1 MLKKMIELVLKIF
14 LAVASLAVLAAL
26 LPRLVTAFYASTR
39 IDSSADVPQKPVAIV
54 FGAGLTRDGRATR
67 VLRDRVE
74 TGAMLYFDGKVA
86 KLLMSGDNS
95 DVDYNEPQAMKDYAL
110 YLGVPEEA
118 IVLDYAGRRTYD
130 TCYRARDIFGVEEAI
145 LVTQSFHL
153 PRALYL
159 CNQLGVDA
167 SGVAA
172 ENHYFL
178 KRSRVYWNLRELIA
192 TPVALWEVHISQ
204 PVPILGQPEPIFGEK
219 EPINPGEKEL

>member
-1 MLKKMIELVLKIF
+1 MLKKFFMLILKF
-14 LAVASLAVLAAL
+14 SLSVASITLLLTL
-26 LPRLVTAFYASTR
+26 LPRLITALYASTR
-39 IDSSADVPQKPVAIV
+39 IDLVDEAPSKTVVIV

-74 TGAMLYFDGKVA
+74 TGARLYFGGKVE

-110 YLGVPEEA
+110 QLGVPEDA
-118 IVLDYAGRRTYD
+118 IVLDYAGQRTYD
-130 TCYRARDIFGVEEAI
+130 TCYRAIEIFAVNVAI

-153 PRALYL
+153 PRALYI
-159 CNQLGVDA
+159 CNQMGVDA

-178 KRSRVYWNLRELIA
+178 KRSRAYWNLRELIA

-204 PVPILGQPEPIFGEK
+204 PVPILGHPEPIFGDK
-219 EPINPGEKEL
+219 TPINPIGSEL